1 MLSPGAIMISFF
13 LERTRM
19 KVRSFWGSM
28 SRMVL
33 LAFITS
39 WWISPAYCTVL
50 ELSRVDLM
58 GIPEGKTFMRWTFT
72 RGPSNHI
79 IPYFTGS
86 LLLKLKRDSKIDLN
100 YSKKKNLIKNRTK
113 KENTFVFGNILSCQV
128 TGKVF
133 KFIIWWDSS
142 FIMYQGKCKCG
153 KLKEQGWIK
162 TSRQKQTHHQ

>member
-79 IPYFTGS
+79 TPYFTGS

-100 YSKKKNLIKNRTK
+100 YSKKIFFLLKMGRRRKILFSSV
-113 KENTFVFGNILSCQV
+113 TFCPVKLQV
-128 TGKVF
+128 KYLN
-133 KFIIWWDSS
+133 S
-142 FIMYQGKCKCG
+142 
-153 KLKEQGWIK
+153 
-162 TSRQKQTHHQ
+162 